1 MFKCYQYGKTGLFI
15 SDCENITKG
24 TFGLMFRLSEPKIY
38 FFSVKY
44 GFNDKMLKEVL
55 ENIEGISENDRKII
69 LETPDKK
76 RKRGTVWIYAFWL
89 YSSSRRQA
97 VNRR

>member
-44 GFNDKMLKEVL
+44 GFNDKMLGEVL
-55 ENIEGISENDRKII
+55 ENIEGIPAEKRKII
-69 LETPDKK
+69 LERLDNKYSEVLFLENYLGKNEDNVK
-76 RKRGTVWIYAFWL
+76 RKI
-89 YSSSRRQA
+89 
-97 VNRR
+97 